1 MEEKEDSKGIVDK
14 VVNDLSKSSITKQ
27 MLVGATAGWFTG
39 FITVRVGK
47 AAAFAV
53 GGSVLLLQVAHHQG
67 YIKVNWDK
75 VYKHVDKVAD
85 KVEKEATG
93 QSPKWMEKV

>member
-1 MEEKEDSKGIVDK
+1 MQNV
-14 VVNDLSKSSITKQ
+14 LQ
-27 MLVGATAGWFTG
+27 FTG
-39 FITVRVGK
+39 FVTVRVGK

-93 QSPKWMEKV
+93 QSPKWMEKATVYHVSLTHHIFQTNEIPKISV

>member
-1 MEEKEDSKGIVDK
+1 MHLLHS
-14 VVNDLSKSSITKQ
+14 
-27 MLVGATAGWFTG
+27 

-93 QSPKWMEKV
+93 QSPKWMEKIREFTSANSFIAVSYVGGLLIGIATG